1 MRNLSEANVTESLT
15 RVFEGTPDPRLKEL
29 MQALVRHLH
38 GFAREVHMTRE
49 EWAFAMDFLYRAGK
63 ISNEG
68 RNEFVLFSDTF
79 GLSALV
85 DLTNGGDGLS
95 ETAASQLGPFFVD
108 NLPESPSNSVDLKG
122 DLEGEPVLFRGTVE
136 DSERRPIPDAVVDLW
151 QTDNDG
157 LYDVQIPTLK
167 GHRLRCRVR
176 TGADG
181 KFFVKTIRPL
191 GYTAPMDGP
200 GGEMLI
206 ATKRNIWRPGHFHF
220 KLQASGHRTVVTE
233 LFPEGDTYLDND
245 AAFGVRAPLVIEMP
259 RTDSAELAKQFGM
272 PVPFSTV
279 DYTFRL
285 TPSAIAVHPAV

>member
-1 MRNLSEANVTESLT
+1 MRNLSEANVTDALT
-15 RVFEGTPDPRLKEL
+15 RVFDDTPDPRLKGL

-38 GFAREVHMTRE
+38 GFAREVQLTRE

-68 RNEFVLFSDTF
+68 RNEFILFSDTF

-85 DLTNGGDGLS
+85 DLTNGGDGES
-95 ETAASQLGPFFVD
+95 ETPASQLGPFFVD
-108 NLPESPSNSVDLKG
+108 NLPVSPSNTVDLKG
-122 DLEGEPVLFRGTVE
+122 DLEGDPVLFCATVE
-136 DSERRPIPDAVVDLW
+136 ESSGRPIPGALVDLW

-167 GHRLRCRVR
+167 SHRLRCRVR
-176 TGADG
+176 TDADG
-181 KFFVKTIRPL
+181 KVFIKTIRPL

-220 KLQASGHRTVVTE
+220 KLQASGYRTVVTE
-233 LFPEGDTYLDND
+233 LFPEGDKFLDND
-245 AAFGVRAPLVIEMP
+245 AAFGVRAPLVIDMP
-259 RTDSAELAKQFGM
+259 RTESAELAKQFGM
-272 PVPFSTV
+272 PVPFVKV

-285 TPSAIAVHPAV
+285 SPQR